1 MTFISES
8 KSKVFKLL
16 MTNSKFDNALKLRS
30 IITAHGTGKAMDD
43 TEFRLLR
50 AEIFDDPSI
59 KHLLPQFIRDSIDG
73 DSVWAYLKDFHTGTG
88 AYAARRKHIVS
99 QFQPL
104 LDYLSQTGAPA
115 DAGVTASLEQYD
127 AVGVTNAWRKVL
139 DRRKSDPEGAITA
152 ASTLLEEVC
161 KHILEDADIAPSDK
175 WDLPK
180 LYSEASK
187 RMNLAPS
194 QHTEDVFKRILG
206 GCQNVVENLGG
217 LRNKIGDA
225 HGGGRRKV
233 KPSERHA
240 ALAVN
245 LAGSMAMFLIE
256 TWAVQQSKARVK
268 EAQELDE
275 NPPTTYKGV
284 HLSSRHNLA
293 SEISDMKRI
302 VDALTLD
309 MVHRLDTI
317 WCDSNACAL
326 YNVTVRDGLW
336 VPELQWAI
344 AEAGRE
350 AGGYNGVY
358 FEGDAP
364 TGVDLDPYWPGDPGD
379 FV

>member
-1 MTFISES
+1 M
-8 KSKVFKLL
+8 
-16 MTNSKFDNALKLRS
+16 MNSKFDNAVKLRT
-30 IITAHGTGKAMDD
+30 IITAHGTGTAMDD
-43 TEFRLLR
+43 AEFRLLR
-50 AEIFDDPSI
+50 SQFLEDPSH
-59 KHLLPQFIRDSIDG
+59 KRLLPQFVRDNIDG

-88 AYAARRKHIVS
+88 AYAARRKHIAA

-104 LDYLSQTGAPA
+104 LDSLSHTGGPA

-127 AVGVTNAWRKVL
+127 AVGVTNAWQKAL
-139 DRRKSDPEGAITA
+139 DRRKSDPEGAITVA
-152 ASTLLEEVC
+152 RTLLEEVC
-161 KHILEDADIAPSDK
+161 KHILEDAGISPSDK

-187 RMNLAPS
+187 GMNLAPS
-194 QHTEDVFKRILG
+194 QHSEDVFKRILG

-217 LRNKIGDA
+217 LRNKISDA

-256 TWAVQQSKARVK
+256 TWAVHQSKARVK
-268 EAQELDE
+268 EAQEVDE
-275 NPPTTYKGV
+275 QSPTTYKGV
-284 HLSSRHNLA
+284 HLSSRHSLT

-302 VDALTLD
+302 VDALTPD
-309 MVHRLDTI
+309 MVRRLDTI
-317 WCDSNACAL
+317 WCDSNASAL

-358 FEGDAP
+358 FDGDAP
-364 TGVDLDPYWPGDPGD
+364 AGVDLDPYWPGD